1 MKITLTN
8 ILQFI
13 EGNLKMLGEKI
24 HLLPVHEKEQVAYR
38 SMICKEDCVKNGY
51 CKYCGCDLP
60 GKFYSTYSCNKGE
73 LFPDLMSKDEWEKFK
88 KEKGIIL
95 E

>member
-8 ILQFI
+8 IFQFI

-24 HLLPVHEKEQVAYR
+24 HLLPAHEKEQVVYR
-38 SMICKEDCVKNGY
+38 SMICKDECVKNGY
-51 CKYCGCDLP
+51 CKYCGCNLP
-60 GKFYSTYSCNKGE
+60 GKFYSTRSCNKGE

-88 KEKGIIL
+88 KERGIIL